1 MNKVII
7 ILCLILSHG
16 LLYLKGHNDGA
27 FELSHQML
35 TEDLNSSEFGK
46 KSTPS
51 SKREKQK
58 VDELNDIALSS
69 ELGERSPASIHSN
82 EILNQAEDF
91 SSEADNRPYKEIGH
105 PIEDL

>member
-35 TEDLNSSEFGK
+35 TKELNSSELGK
-46 KSTPS
+46 KSTLGPD
-51 SKREKQK
+51 KEKQK

-69 ELGERSPASIHSN
+69 EVGERSPASINSD
-82 EILNQAEDF
+82 EILNQSEDF
-91 SSEADNRPYKEIGH
+91 SIEADNRPYKEIGH